1 MPRSSETLEN
11 SPRPLHELVAEVAS
25 SIRDTWSDVRIRAEI
40 SGCTVA
46 GSGHAY
52 LTLKD
57 DRSQLRAV
65 AWRAVADRYRDLLRD
80 GTEVV
85 VRGSL
90 TVYEARGAL
99 QLTITSVQP
108 LGEGALRRAFEA
120 LKARLGAEGLFD
132 ERRKRPLPPYPR
144 TIGIVT
150 SASGAV
156 IRDVLTILG
165 RRYPVAHAVIADVR
179 VQGEGA
185 ADEIA
190 AAIRRFNRLDD
201 GDPRRPDVLI
211 VGRGGGSLEDLWAF
225 NEEIVARAVHA
236 SGIPVVSA
244 VGHETDVT
252 LCDLAAD
259 LRAGTPSMAAELVAP
274 SVPEMLSSLRLR
286 TDQAAS
292 RLERLVDRARRRLDA
307 LRRSHEYH
315 SPMRRIERLSQ
326 RTDELQLRL
335 DRRIAHHLERAGARL
350 RALSSHLAALEPL
363 RPLRN
368 GFAVVERN
376 GRVVRRA
383 ASVEPGDA
391 LRLRF
396 EDGTVDAT
404 ADRRRSP
411 GNR

>member
-11 SPRPLHELVAEVAS
+11 PPRPLHELVAEVAS
-25 SIRDTWSDVRIRAEI
+25 SVRDAWSDVRIRAEI

-65 AWRAVADRYRDLLRD
+65 AWRAVADRYRDLLKD
-80 GTEVV
+80 GQEVV

-108 LGEGALRRAFEA
+108 LGEGALRRAFES
-120 LKARLGAEGLFD
+120 LKARLEAEGLFD

-156 IRDVLTILG
+156 IRDILTILG

-179 VQGEGA
+179 VQGDGA

-190 AAIRRFNRLDD
+190 SAIRRFNRLPE
-201 GDPRRPDVLI
+201 GDPQRPDTLI

-252 LCDLAAD
+252 ICDLAAD

-274 SVPEMLSSLRLR
+274 SVPEMLSSLRSR
-286 TDQAAS
+286 NDRAAS
-292 RLERLVDRARRRLDA
+292 RLERLLERATRRLDA
-307 LRRSHEYH
+307 LRRAHEYH
-315 SPMRRIERLSQ
+315 SPVRRIERLSQ

-335 DRRIAHHLERAGARL
+335 DRRIADRMERAGARL
-350 RALSSHLAALEPL
+350 RALSSHLAALDPL

-376 GRVVRRA
+376 GSVVRRA

-396 EDGTVDAT
+396 EDGTVDAI
-404 ADRRRSP
+404 AE
-411 GNR
+411 G